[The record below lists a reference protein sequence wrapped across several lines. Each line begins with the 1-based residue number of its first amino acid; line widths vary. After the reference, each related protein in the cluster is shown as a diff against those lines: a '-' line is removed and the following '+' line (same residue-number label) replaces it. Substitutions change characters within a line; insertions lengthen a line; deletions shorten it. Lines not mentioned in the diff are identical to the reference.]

1 MNALNVFVV
10 DFKQILS
17 VLLGAFNHTQNT
29 KFIIGFPNIF
39 TSSIIPIVSFF
50 LEKHVHQQCL
60 KAFFYKATKYGFY
73 SKVATRHQDN
83 VIENNLMDI

>member
-17 VLLGAFNHTQNT
+17 VLVGAFNHTQNT

-60 KAFFYKATKYGFY
+60 KAFFLQGYQVWVLFKSSNKT
-73 SKVATRHQDN
+73 SRQRH
-83 VIENNLMDI
+83 